1 MYALKP
7 MENKM
12 EVYIITDQDLGN
24 RPIICASSRDIAI
37 QQLFDY
43 MGWDGED
50 NDQVIYNGF
59 KEHDYHEEEN
69 ERSCIGTFTF
79 HTCYTTYVPKKW
91 EEDKYH
97 LYELTLDQQQK

>member
-1 MYALKP
+1 
-7 MENKM
+7 MEIW
-12 EVYIITDQDLGN
+12 IITDVGCYN
-24 RPIICASSRDIAI
+24 KPIITASSQEEAK

-43 MGWDGED
+43 MGYEGKN

-59 KEHDYHEEEN
+59 VEHQYHEEEN
-69 ERSCIGTFTF
+69 ERSLIGTFTF